1 MSRDPLAAS
10 ARRPARPTRRP
21 GWVPQQ
27 HGAWA
32 MLLVPFLA
40 GVLRSHGSWLQMP
53 LLGFWLVAYLA
64 FQATGLWVR
73 SRFKRRYR
81 APVLAYGVGTL
92 ALGVPIAVLRP
103 DLLWWAPAFAVCLA
117 VSLWFSWRRR
127 DRALVNDVVTIL
139 AAGLFGLV
147 TYQAGYSPGG
157 TILAGWRGM
166 VVIVA
171 VLIAYFVGTALYVKT
186 MIRERGSRGYRIAS
200 VAYHAAVTLVL
211 ALAVAV
217 PTLPPGMP
225 HRPMTAFAA
234 CFAVLTVRAWALAGR
249 AVRPLYV
256 GLGELGVC
264 AVLLAIIAVWR

>member
-1 MSRDPLAAS
+1 MSRKAAT
-10 ARRPARPTRRP
+10 RRPA

-32 MLLVPFLA
+32 MLLVPFVA
-40 GVLRSHGSWLQMP
+40 GVLRSHGAWIQLP
-53 LLGFWLVAYLA
+53 LLGFWLLAYLA
-64 FQATGLWVR
+64 FQAAGLWVK

-81 APVLAYGVGTL
+81 APVLAYGAGTV
-92 ALGVPIAVLRP
+92 AVGVPIAVWRP
-103 DLLWWAPAFAVCLA
+103 DLLWWAPAFAACLA
-117 VSLWFSWRRR
+117 VSLSYSWRRHE
-127 DRALVNDVVTIL
+127 RALANDVVTIV
-139 AAGLFGLV
+139 AAGVFGLV

-171 VLIAYFVGTALYVKT
+171 VLVAYFVGTALYVKT
-186 MIRERGSRGYRIAS
+186 IIRERDSRGYRIAS

-211 ALAVAV
+211 ALVVAL
-217 PTLPPGMP
+217 PTLPPGVP

-234 CFAVLTVRAWALAGR
+234 CFAALTVRAWALGGR

-264 AVLLAIIAVWR
+264 AVLLAIVAVWR